1 MIVVGNMTE
10 NMKNREVLFEYRQIG
25 NLMRVTAVDVATMTE
40 IVVQCPVSA
49 GEALFQKQGLARL
62 EYVLRKNGKI
72 S

>member
-1 MIVVGNMTE
+1 MTE

-25 NLMRVTAVDVATMTE
+25 SLMRVTAVDVETMTE

>member
-1 MIVVGNMTE
+1 MTE